1 MMNQLSNFLYLI
13 DQNHRELY
21 SVIFQRKGNDTKIL
35 CSLEKKIQLKTIDY
49 KVKFWLQF
57 VFLTSVSW
65 RYTKLHA
72 AVIFCVIKKLLKPNN
87 NYIKQYQR
95 LYSHCNLFRLPL
107 PLNRCMMTNA
117 TQWLIYNA
125 NICFSTIHEAI
136 YLFALRLTFYKGKST
151 RIPDRIKEVNQ

>member
-1 MMNQLSNFLYLI
+1 MITS
-13 DQNHRELY
+13 
-21 SVIFQRKGNDTKIL
+21 IFQN
-35 CSLEKKIQLKTIDY
+35 
-49 KVKFWLQF
+49 VKFWLQF

-65 RYTKLHA
+65 RYTKQHA
-72 AVIFCVIKKLLKPNN
+72 AVIFCAIKKLLKPNN

-107 PLNRCMMTNA
+107 PLNRCWMTNA

-136 YLFALRLTFYKGKST
+136 YLFALRFPFYKGTCT
-151 RIPDRIKEVNQ
+151 RIPDRFTEVNQSTVIFSVLETVIKLWIILLWRKNSYNILKN